1 MLSSYG
7 VVFDAQGGVANYLAA
22 TQAALEAY
30 NQAVAAYNAM
40 LIDEA
45 TFQAA
50 ERAYENFK
58 STLSRYET
66 LYYQEMVDTQN
77 KLEEIHR
84 QELENNLKAWE
95 VEIQ

>member
-1 MLSSYG
+1 M
-7 VVFDAQGGVANYLAA
+7 AA
-22 TQAALEAY
+22 TQAALETY

-58 STLSRYET
+58 STLARYET
-66 LYYQEMVDTQN
+66 LYYQEMIDTV
-77 KLEEIHR
+77 
-84 QELENNLKAWE
+84 NNYKDNAFECIACLK
-95 VEIQ
+95 